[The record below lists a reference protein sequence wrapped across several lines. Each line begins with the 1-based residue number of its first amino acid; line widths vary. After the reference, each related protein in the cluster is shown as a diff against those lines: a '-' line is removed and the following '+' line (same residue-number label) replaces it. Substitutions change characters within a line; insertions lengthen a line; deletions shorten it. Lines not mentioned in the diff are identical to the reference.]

1 MGHALGQ
8 AKSQVPNG
16 ATVTGTNC
24 SEIYVADEVFF
35 TGTAAEVTPVRELD
49 GRQIGSGTRGP
60 VTQMLQAKYFDCVQ
74 GRDSQHDDWLTFV

>member
-24 SEIYVADEVFF
+24 NEIYVADDPRW
-35 TGTAAEVTPVRELD
+35 TCTVTW
-49 GRQIGSGTRGP
+49 
-60 VTQMLQAKYFDCVQ
+60 K
-74 GRDSQHDDWLTFV
+74 

>member
-24 SEIYVADEVFF
+24 SEIYVMDDPRWSC
-35 TGTAAEVTPVRELD
+35 TVTW
-49 GRQIGSGTRGP
+49 
-60 VTQMLQAKYFDCVQ
+60 K
-74 GRDSQHDDWLTFV
+74 

>member
-24 SEIYVADEVFF
+24 SEIYVADDPRW
-35 TGTAAEVTPVRELD
+35 TCTVTW
-49 GRQIGSGTRGP
+49 
-60 VTQMLQAKYFDCVQ
+60 K
-74 GRDSQHDDWLTFV
+74 